1 MEDKYRFDNKEKKYK
16 ITINRIKNY
25 IVYICVYI
33 YVCVVYICMVY
44 IYMCVFVLSC
54 V

>member
-25 IVYICVYI
+25 IDI
-33 YVCVVYICMVY
+33 YVC
-44 IYMCVFVLSC
+44 IYMCV
-54 V
+54 